1 MAMAEL
7 APIQY
12 NVKLLTTKL
21 TAWLFILSVGVPVL
35 LGPAHLTVK
44 SKLMRA
50 KGSQPGLALSEI
62 QKSEKHYFHQK
73 KKSHSSI
80 FSMSCN

>member
-1 MAMAEL
+1 MAEL
-7 APIQY
+7 VPIQY
-12 NVKLLTTKL
+12 NVKFLTTKL

-35 LGPAHLTVK
+35 LGPAHFTVK

-50 KGSQPGLALSEI
+50 KWKHQPGLALSEI

-73 KKSHSSI
+73 KKSHTHI

>member
-1 MAMAEL
+1 MAEL
-7 APIQY
+7 VPIQY
-12 NVKLLTTKL
+12 HVKFLTIKL

-50 KGSQPGLALSEI
+50 KQKHQPGLALPDM

-73 KKSHSSI
+73 KKSDSDI

>member
-7 APIQY
+7 VPVQY
-12 NVKLLTTKL
+12 NVKFLTTKL

-44 SKLMRA
+44 CKLMRA
-50 KGSQPGLALSEI
+50 KWKHQPGLALAEI

-73 KKSHSSI
+73 KISFKYI
-80 FSMSCN
+80 FNEL